1 MTFGLKNANTINIRM
16 VLRHFIG
23 LLVVLSSCKNN
34 IEEVNK
40 IARRNNEPTEIAR
53 NITIYHSDSGR
64 VTMEMK
70 APVIYTYAGFNPR
83 KVLPSG
89 LHVAFIGHDNKP
101 ETELT
106 SGYAVSY
113 EGKGK
118 MEARINVVVVNNKG
132 ETLKTQHLIWE
143 EKTKKIY
150 TNEFVTI
157 TTKEEILFG
166 DGLESNQ
173 EFTKYRIKNIKGTI
187 AVKE

>member
-1 MTFGLKNANTINIRM
+1 MTSGSKNANTINFKM
-16 VLRHFIG
+16 FWRHSIWI
-23 LLVVLSSCKNN
+23 LVVLTSCKNP

-40 IARRNNEPTEIAR
+40 ISRRNNEPTEIAR
-53 NITIYHSDSGR
+53 NITIHHSDSGR
-64 VTMEMK
+64 VTMQMQ

-89 LHVAFIGHDNKP
+89 VHVTFIGADNKP
-101 ETELT
+101 ETEMT
-106 SGYAVSY
+106 AGYAVSY

-143 EKTKKIY
+143 EKSKKIY

-157 TTKEEILFG
+157 TTKEEILYG

>member
-1 MTFGLKNANTINIRM
+1 VHVT
-16 VLRHFIG
+16 FIG
-23 LLVVLSSCKNN
+23 V
-34 IEEVNK
+34 
-40 IARRNNEPTEIAR
+40 
-53 NITIYHSDSGR
+53 
-64 VTMEMK
+64 
-70 APVIYTYAGFNPR
+70 
-83 KVLPSG
+83 
-89 LHVAFIGHDNKP
+89 DNKP
-101 ETELT
+101 ETEMT
-106 SGYAVSY
+106 AGYAVSY

-150 TNEFVTI
+150 THEFVTI
-157 TTKEEILFG
+157 TTKEEILYG